1 MRTEEEMDLWI
12 WSRGL
17 DQWITDP
24 YSKSATVPHELDYL
38 RGMHNCGA
46 LAVLSDW
53 LSRQLGLDI
62 RLRTMWQ
69 DKHVYVKPKV
79 GGRRELADIAVIT
92 QRLKAGNVLSRAMW
106 LLQAKVAEKPTSSFR
121 GSSSRREIELF
132 EGGQGAQPP
141 QTPGF
146 DLLDR
151 KGVTAIATFP
161 PGAFNGPHHWSFL
174 TLHRDPKVPVHEV
187 LRDRWPGSNAATP
200 VHKSFCGSLV
210 DVINGV
216 RGMPVSIPPKPGDE
230 WSRLFQLLM
239 AEPSG
244 ATVGHAVSA
253 ANPSGAVMQLS
264 TLQLAANHDAGY
276 WRSPYY
282 LRSPH
287 MHRFSIRSSFRPS
300 PTRRGGHGIK
310 PLFRALQAEAFGEGD
325 NSPPQEPVE
334 WRASDEPGPGF
345 PLTVFIDIGG
355 ND

>member
-24 YSKSATVPHELDYL
+24 YSSRTTVPHELDYL
-38 RGMHNCGA
+38 RGMHNCQA

-53 LSRQLGLDI
+53 LSRKVGLDI

-92 QRLKAGNVLSRAMW
+92 QRLEAGNVISRAMW
-106 LLQAKVAEKPTSSFR
+106 LLQAKVAEKPTSSFK

-132 EGGQGAQPP
+132 EGVQGAQP
-141 QTPGF
+141 PGF
-146 DLLDR
+146 DLLDH

-161 PGAFNGPHHWSFL
+161 PGAFRGPNHWSFL

-187 LRDRWPGSNAATP
+187 LRDRWPGSDTATP
-200 VHKSFCGSLV
+200 MHQSFCGSLV

-216 RGMPVSIPPKPGDE
+216 RGMPVVMPPQSGDE

-239 AEPSG
+239 AQPTG

-264 TLQLAANHDAGY
+264 TLQLAASHAAGY
-276 WRSPYY
+276 LHWPYY
-282 LRSPH
+282 LHFLSRD
-287 MHRFSIRSSFRPS
+287 RQVSIASSFRRS
-300 PTRRGGHGIK
+300 LTIAGRAGIEA
-310 PLFRALQAEAFGEGD
+310 LSRALQAEAFGEGE
-325 NSPPQEPVE
+325 NSPPQGPVE
-334 WRASDEPGPGF
+334 RPASDEPGPGF